1 MNPRRT
7 PHRQSSRNTEI
18 LAIDR
23 VDRQA
28 ITKQDWT
35 YRYIICRRK
44 NMISRCVPTQSD
56 LLINCMTSLDILEV
70 YDWEEIRKRITSS
83 WNETSLTSLNREA
96 STHRTAW
103 RKEPREREHSPNKKA
118 IFLSFFLF
126 FLILTNF
133 VKGEETGSRDLS
145 EKYLRNALG
154 LRV

>member
-103 RKEPREREHSPNKKA
+103 RKEPRERESIVPTRKQYF
-118 IFLSFFLF
+118 FLSFFF
-126 FLILTNF
+126 FWYWLILL
-133 VKGEETGSRDLS
+133 K
-145 EKYLRNALG
+145 EKKLVPGIWVRNTLG
-154 LRV
+154 MH